1 MCSGFDVLL
10 NTFES
15 KNTANIVRSLWKI
28 VLLPMENR
36 LVAAVENDRIILRR
50 ND

>member
-1 MCSGFDVLL
+1 MCSGFDVFL

-15 KNTANIVRSLWKI
+15 ENTANVVRSLLKI
-28 VLLPMENR
+28 VLRPTENR
-36 LVAAVENDRIILRR
+36 LVDAVENDRIILRR